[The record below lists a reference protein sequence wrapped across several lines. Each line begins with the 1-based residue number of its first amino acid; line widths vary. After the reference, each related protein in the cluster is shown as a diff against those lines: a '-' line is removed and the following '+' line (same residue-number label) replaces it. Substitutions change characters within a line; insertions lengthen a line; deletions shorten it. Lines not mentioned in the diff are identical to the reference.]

1 MAEYKLYCGVAPPKR
16 MPKNGRALRAH
27 GPDRNILLDPL
38 ALNRG
43 LASNISSRLLDL
55 IDIGTY
61 VFAADR
67 ISSRGGPVAED
78 TGKEWRREFEFTI
91 AVRDPDHW
99 SQPEL
104 VRLLADALGFMSEDN
119 YHFEFVE
126 SDAKPPPQDYFA
138 FHDEPVGSGVFA
150 PVILFSGGLDSL
162 AGTLAELQAGR
173 NRVVLV
179 SHQSGSIVTHYQ
191 NDLLDELRS
200 AHPGRILHLPVRMSL
215 RGLTSKSNTQRTR
228 TFFFS
233 CIASLVA
240 TIMQAP
246 GIRFYEN
253 GIMSLNLP
261 MSAEVVGTAASRS
274 THPRTLAEV
283 ALVLEAALS
292 QTLEVDNPFV
302 FKTKSE
308 VMKLITD
315 GGAHALIDLAFTCT
329 EVRRR
334 THGKSHCG
342 ACLQCLHRMFG
353 AWAAGLEQDDNVDKY
368 ALSLFES
375 AREGRDLTMIVNL
388 VQRAR
393 QFARM
398 KDAEQ
403 FFRDFPLEI
412 ARLNGA
418 PALGSSEQVT
428 RDMFLLHQ
436 RFGREVIGVIE
447 RGIEYYK
454 ERLSRGDMPS
464 SSLLPLAVG
473 DQTGNDR
480 AEGPPEPATAT
491 AAAVRRQVP
500 IRLMIDEGE
509 GCFSI
514 NGRRP
519 MKGRRSVDVLVPLAE
534 QYQIDLRAGDDTA
547 SFVPTA
553 KLLAALHIEEDA
565 LSRRIERLRSRIST
579 ALEASGMSGS
589 DRQAVIESKQW
600 HGYRLNPA
608 VRLVKPS

>member
-1 MAEYKLYCGVAPPKR
+1 MAEYKLFCGVAPPKR

-27 GPDRNILLDPL
+27 GPDRNIVLDPL

-43 LASNISSRLLDL
+43 LASSIPPRLLDL

-67 ISSRGGPVAED
+67 ISSRGGPVAEE
-78 TGKEWRREFEFTI
+78 TGREWRREFEFTI

-126 SDAKPPPQDYFA
+126 SDAKPPTEDYFA
-138 FHDEPVGSGVFA
+138 FHDDPVGTGAVA

-162 AGTLAELQAGR
+162 AGTLAELKAGR

-191 NDLLDELRS
+191 NTLLDELRS
-200 AHPGRILHLPVRMSL
+200 AHPDRILHLPVRMSL
-215 RGLTSKSNTQRTR
+215 RRLTSKSNTQRSR

-283 ALVLEAALS
+283 ALFLEAALS
-292 QTLEVDNPFV
+292 QALEVDNPFA

-308 VMKLITD
+308 VIKLFAD
-315 GGAHALIDLAFTCT
+315 CGAHALIDLAFTCT

-334 THGKSHCG
+334 TEGKSHCG

-353 AWAAGLEQDDNVDKY
+353 AWAAGLEHHDKIDKY

-375 AREGRDLTMIVNL
+375 PREGRDLTMMVNL

-403 FFRDFPLEI
+403 FFRDFSLEI
-412 ARLNGA
+412 ARLHGA
-418 PALGSSEQVT
+418 PGLGSSEQASQ
-428 RDMFLLHQ
+428 DMFLLHQ

-447 RGIEYYK
+447 RGIEKHK

-464 SSLLPLAVG
+464 GSLLPLAVG

-480 AEGPPEPATAT
+480 AEGPPEPALAT
-491 AAAVRRQVP
+491 AAAVRRQGP
-500 IRLMIDEGE
+500 IRLMIDEE
-509 GCFSI
+509 KGCFSI
-514 NGRRP
+514 NGQRP
-519 MKGRRSVDVLVPLAE
+519 MRGKRSVDVLVPLAE
-534 QYQIDLRAGDDTA
+534 QYQTDLRAGDDTA

-553 KLLAALHIEEDA
+553 KLLAALRIEEDV
-565 LSRRIERLRSRIST
+565 LSRRIERLRSRIAT
-579 ALEASGMSGS
+579 ALDASGMSGS
-589 DRQAVIESKQW
+589 DRQAVIESKPW

-608 VRLVKPS
+608 VRLVRSS